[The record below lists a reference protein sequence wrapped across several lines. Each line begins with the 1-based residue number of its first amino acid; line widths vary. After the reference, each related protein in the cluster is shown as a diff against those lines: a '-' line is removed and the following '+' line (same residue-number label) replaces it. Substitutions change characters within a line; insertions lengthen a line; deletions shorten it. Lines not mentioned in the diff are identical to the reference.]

1 MSLHDNT
8 RQYNVRRRAAGATNK
23 FWSDAQKVEAVTLW
37 LSMGNLALVAATL
50 RIPEPTIRHWRS
62 TQWWKEIAEEIQLQ
76 DKIQLS
82 ARAKNVIDKSMEVIA
97 DRLEQGD
104 WIYDQKA
111 GQMRRKPVAMKDAL
125 AVADKL
131 MDRKD
136 KLDKTL
142 VVQDSTESVEAKLTK
157 LMEKFSAVASG
168 AAQPQVTDVIYVKE
182 GDSPQEQSTLEENH
196 NAPHE
201 EREEGLQLR
210 QGISETPGTSEEQG
224 GEECSEEDH

>member
-1 MSLHDNT
+1 MSLHDGQ
-8 RQYNVRRRAAGATNK
+8 REFNVKRRGTTAAGK
-23 FWSDAQKVEAVTLW
+23 YWSDAQKVEAVTLW
-37 LSMGNLALVAATL
+37 LSMGNLRLVAATL

-104 WIYDQKA
+104 WIYDQKS

-142 VVQDSTESVEAKLTK
+142 VVQDSSESVEAKLTK
-157 LMEKFSAVASG
+157 LMEKFSAVAST
-168 AAQPQVTDVIYVKE
+168 AAQPVVTDVIYVKE
-182 GDSPQEQSTLEENH
+182 NED
-196 NAPHE
+196 APHE

-224 GEECSEEDH
+224 GEECGKEDN

>member
-1 MSLHDNT
+1 MSLSDGE
-8 RQYNVRRRAAGATNK
+8 REFNVKRRSTNAAGK
-23 FWSDAQKVEAVTLW
+23 YWSDAQKVEAVTLW
-37 LSMGNLALVAATL
+37 LSMGNLSLVGATL
-50 RIPEPTIRHWRS
+50 RIPEPTIRKWRA

-157 LMEKFSAVASG
+157 LMEKFAQ
-168 AAQPQVTDVIYVKE
+168 AAQPQVTDVIYVQGETSAEDEK
-182 GDSPQEQSTLEENH
+182 
-196 NAPHE
+196 
-201 EREEGLQLR
+201 REEGLLVR
-210 QGISETPGTSEEQG
+210 QGVSETPGTSEEQG
-224 GEECSEEDH
+224 GEECSEEDNE